1 MVGLLAG
8 DNIGE
13 LAGELIDLLKIFLL
27 LLIFLLLDS
36 LLWKLSSRNDPT
48 LSGDF
53 LGYYEAS
60 SNK

>member
-1 MVGLLAG
+1 MVGLRAG

-13 LAGELIDLLKIFLL
+13 LAGELIDLLKMFLL

-36 LLWKLSSRNDPT
+36 LFWKLSSRNDPA

-53 LGYYEAS
+53 LSYY
-60 SNK
+60 